1 MKGRESE
8 APRLVAPRQKTLI
21 GDDSAF
27 KGAIERA
34 RRLARF
40 EFPVMILGETGTG
53 KELMARLIHRHSARS
68 RGVFLPIN
76 CAALSESLLLSD
88 LFGHVRGAF
97 TGADRDRAGVFESG
111 RGGTVFLDEI
121 GDLPPAAQGKLLR
134 VLQEGEV
141 RRVGESLPRRV
152 DARIVAATHRG
163 VPRMVAAGDFRE
175 DLYYR
180 LSVGTVQLP
189 PLRHRGRDVS
199 LLADHFLSQLGGLD
213 RPRLDPA
220 ARRSLLEFSW
230 PGNVRQ
236 LKNVL
241 SVAVAVAEGPEILPQ
256 NLGLPRTPVEAK
268 SDYHRQV
275 AAFRRRLVEEALEAS
290 GGNRAQA
297 ARRLGLSRQ
306 AISYLASTLLT

>member
-1 MKGRESE
+1 MKSREPLAVRS
-8 APRLVAPRQKTLI
+8 LAPRQRALI
-21 GDDSAF
+21 GDDSTF
-27 KGAIERA
+27 KEAIERA
-34 RRLARF
+34 RKLAQS
-40 EFPVMILGETGTG
+40 ELPVLILGETGTG
-53 KELMARLIHRHSARS
+53 KELIARLIHRHSPRS

-121 GDLPPAAQGKLLR
+121 GDLPPSAQGKLLR

-141 RRVGESLPRRV
+141 RRVGESVPRRV
-152 DARIVAATHRG
+152 DARIVAATHRA
-163 VPRMVAAGDFRE
+163 VLEMVAAGDFRE

-180 LSVGTVQLP
+180 LGVGTVNLP
-189 PLRHRGRDVS
+189 PLRHRGGDVS
-199 LLADHFLSQLGGLD
+199 LLADHFLGQLGGLD
-213 RPRLDPA
+213 RPRLGPE
-220 ARRSLLEFSW
+220 ARRTLQEFAW

-241 SVAVAVAEGPEILPQ
+241 SVAVAVTEGPDILPR
-256 NLGLPRTPVEAK
+256 NLGLPRTPVKGK